1 MNKNFVQYIYKT
13 WVKHEISV
21 IVMATWMIEN
31 KPKILNF
38 VRFMQNLGIL
48 FWCRRYNIQR
58 YRPETEEI
66 LPLEVE
72 PSLLVQMLD

>member
-1 MNKNFVQYIYKT
+1 
-13 WVKHEISV
+13 
-21 IVMATWMIEN
+21 MIEN

-38 VRFMQNLGIL
+38 VRFMQNLGIP

-66 LPLEVE
+66 LLLEVE

>member
-1 MNKNFVQYIYKT
+1 M
-13 WVKHEISV
+13 SV
-21 IVMATWMIEN
+21 IVITTWMIEN

-38 VRFMQNLGIL
+38 VRFMQNLGIP
-48 FWCRRYNIQR
+48 FWCRR

-66 LPLEVE
+66 LLLEVE

>member
-1 MNKNFVQYIYKT
+1 
-13 WVKHEISV
+13 
-21 IVMATWMIEN
+21 MATWMIEN

-38 VRFMQNLGIL
+38 VSFMQNLGIP

-66 LPLEVE
+66 LLLEVE